1 VSSVWN
7 IKTVRNDYNNTSA
20 ALKAAYPNLAALPTE
35 NRLIGR

>member
-7 IKTVRNDYNNTSA
+7 IKTVRNDYSNTSA